1 VAKISQQHGLAAPE
15 LHLPRIESQG
25 QEWTPMKLQRIWLV
39 VWLAVALAAG
49 AMAQGAAPAAVSAG
63 AQPSDASADGA
74 AVAPPSAPE
83 REWVPDGIAALG
95 HQASRRTSFE
105 IERPLL
111 ELVSRLDGDNPDLR
125 RVVAGVN
132 GIAVRSYGFA
142 DSAAANPATIEAI
155 GRQYQDAGWVHLV
168 SKHGDNAGGTTDL
181 WLRMEGA
188 TIRQIAVLLVRVRQV
203 DFVAVSGAISP
214 LDLLHLSGHF
224 GIPKMDSGVAV
235 PVPQGKP

>member
-1 VAKISQQHGLAAPE
+1 MRLG
-15 LHLPRIESQG
+15 
-25 QEWTPMKLQRIWLV
+25 RIWLV
-39 VWLAVALAAG
+39 VWMAVALAAG
-49 AMAQGAAPAAVSAG
+49 AMAQGAAPAAASSAVP
-63 AQPSDASADGA
+63 PSDVAAAGA
-74 AVAPPSAPE
+74 AVPPPSAPE

-95 HQASRRTSFE
+95 QQASRKTAFE

-111 ELVSRLDGDNPDLR
+111 ELASRLEGDNPDLR

-142 DSAAANPATIEAI
+142 DGAAADPATIEAI
-155 GRQYQDAGWVHLV
+155 GRQYQDAGWLHLV
-168 SKHGDNAGGTTDL
+168 SKRGNNAGGTTDL

-188 TIRQIAVLLVRVRQV
+188 TIRQIAVLLVRARQV

-224 GIPKMDSGVAV
+224 GIPKMDSGLAV
-235 PVPQGKP
+235 PLPQSRP

>member
-1 VAKISQQHGLAAPE
+1 
-15 LHLPRIESQG
+15 
-25 QEWTPMKLQRIWLV
+25 MKLGRIWLV
-39 VWLAVALAAG
+39 VWMAVALAAG
-49 AMAQGAAPAAVSAG
+49 AMAQGAAPAAASAG
-63 AQPSDASADGA
+63 APPGDAAADGV
-74 AVAPPSAPE
+74 AVSPPSAPE

-95 HQASRRTSFE
+95 QQASRRTAFE
-105 IERPLL
+105 IDRPLL
-111 ELVSRLDGDNPDLR
+111 ELASRLDGNNPDLR

-142 DSAAANPATIEAI
+142 DGAADPAAFEAI
-155 GRQYQDAGWVHLV
+155 GRQYQDAGWLHLV
-168 SKHGDNAGGTTDL
+168 SKHGNNAGGTTDL

-188 TIRQIAVLLVRVRQV
+188 TIRQIAVLLVRARQV

-235 PVPQGKP
+235 PVPQRKP